1 MYGYR
6 ALLAQRQNPVLEYVI
21 LSLRAIEKITTIL
34 TLLQSLGLSN
44 YIVFQL
50 RHVYRDIPASGGLG
64 GATLDLLGIVDPQ
77 HVTLITTRP
86 ERLRTQQED
95 GAIVRKADFES
106 SFEGVFQ
113 GVRTSNLISYPGTQV
128 EHRFNVSPRL
138 NSSLK
143 RD

>member
-1 MYGYR
+1 MSIG
-6 ALLAQRQNPVLEYVI
+6 I
-21 LSLRAIEKITTIL
+21 
-34 TLLQSLGLSN
+34 
-44 YIVFQL
+44 F
-50 RHVYRDIPASGGLG
+50 PASGGLG
-64 GATLDLLGIVDPQ
+64 GATLEHLLGIVDPQ
-77 HVTLITTRP
+77 HVTLITRSP
-86 ERLRTQQED
+86 ERLRTQQQD
-95 GAIVRKADFES
+95 GAIVRKADFEG